1 MPSRTR
7 TFEGLLEAVPDA
19 MVGVDN
25 AGVIRLVNHQAESL
39 FGYEQNGLVG
49 APLETLVPESL
60 RRVHATHREGYNTAP
75 RTRPMGTDLTLTG
88 LRRDGTEFPVDIAL
102 SPMGSGDDMLVI
114 AAVRDMTNRE
124 KANRERDLMS
134 RRLSVIEFSA
144 EAIVSTSV
152 DGVITSWNPGA
163 ERLYGYSSE
172 EVMGKSVRFLI
183 PDDRADEMKAISTK
197 LKAGQP
203 VQHLDTM
210 RVRKDGTLFSAT
222 VTVSPIR
229 EKDGEIIGAS
239 SSFRDVTEQK
249 QALEAAQRMAAI
261 VEYSND
267 AIFGCMLDGTI
278 TSWNP
283 AAERLYGY
291 SSKEIIGK
299 LAKTMT
305 PKDRVG
311 EMKAILDQI
320 TAGQRVEDFETNR
333 VRKDGTVVPVS
344 LTISP
349 IRDADGEVI
358 GTSVIHRDVTE
369 HRELLAAAERVAA
382 IVEHSYDAIIGE
394 TLDGIITGWNPAAER
409 LYGYSSKDVVGKS
422 FDLLVPK
429 DRSGETKAILAII
442 KAGEYVEHHETNR
455 VRKDGR
461 VLPVSLTISPI
472 RDADTTIVGASVI
485 AHDVTEQRQSLV
497 AAQRMAAIIESSD
510 DAIASSTLEGI
521 VMTWNPAYER
531 LSGYCSE
538 EVIGK
543 SGGFLGPK
551 DRIHEMNAIVAR
563 IVAGEHVG
571 DFETIVVRKDGTV
584 VPVSMNLSPIRDAY
598 GTIMGLSTIVHDLT
612 KQREASELARAM
624 IEASMDS
631 MVSIS
636 PEGKITDANEA
647 TVIMTGVPR
656 DKLIG
661 TSFSEYFTD
670 PEKAEEIYQRVF
682 EQGPITDYPLTLR
695 HHGEQE
701 ILTDVLYNASV
712 YRDPR
717 GKVSRVFAA
726 ARDVTEQMQVQRE
739 RAEQQAREQDRLAEL
754 ERFQRLTVGRELRM
768 IELKKEIEYL
778 KKHGPGTQGT
788 TGPDPG
794 DQH

>member
-19 MVGVDN
+19 IVGVDN
-25 AGVIRLVNHQAESL
+25 AGVIRLVNPQAESL
-39 FGYEQNGLVG
+39 FGYEKNGLVG

-60 RRVHATHREGYNTAP
+60 RRVHATHRKGYSTAP

-114 AAVRDMTNRE
+114 AAVRDMTDRE
-124 KANRERDLMS
+124 EANRERDLMS
-134 RRLSVIEFSA
+134 WRLSVIEFSA
-144 EAIVSTSV
+144 EAIVSTTV

-163 ERLYGYSSE
+163 ERLFGYSSE

-183 PDDRADEMKAISTK
+183 PDDRADEMKAISSK

-222 VTVSPIR
+222 VTVSPICER
-229 EKDGEIIGAS
+229 DGEIIGAS
-239 SSFRDVTEQK
+239 SSLRDVTEQK
-249 QALEAAQRMAAI
+249 QALEAAQRMAAL

-311 EMKAILDQI
+311 EMKAVLAQI

-409 LYGYSSKDVVGKS
+409 LYGYSGKDVVGKS

-497 AAQRMAAIIESSD
+497 AAQRMAAIIESTD

-521 VMTWNPAYER
+521 VMTWNPACER
-531 LSGYCSE
+531 LSGYSSE

-571 DFETIVVRKDGTV
+571 DFETIVVRKDGMV

-612 KQREASELARAM
+612 KQREASQLARAM
-624 IEASMDS
+624 IEASLDS

-647 TVIMTGVPR
+647 TVIITGVPR

-701 ILTDVLYNASV
+701 TLTDVLYNASV

-717 GKVSRVFAA
+717 GKVSGVFAA

-754 ERFQRLTVGRELRM
+754 EQFQRLTVGRELRM
-768 IELKKEIEYL
+768 IELKKEIENL
-778 KKHGPGTQGT
+778 KNHGPGTQGT
-788 TGPDPG
+788 TGPNPG